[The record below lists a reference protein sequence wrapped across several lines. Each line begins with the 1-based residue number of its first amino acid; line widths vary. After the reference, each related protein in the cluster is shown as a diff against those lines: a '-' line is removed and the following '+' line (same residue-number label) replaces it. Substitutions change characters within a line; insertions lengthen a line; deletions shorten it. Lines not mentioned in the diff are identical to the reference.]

1 MQKRLKSIVVTSA
14 LTLVVGT
21 ATAAPT
27 TDLPQAPAKS
37 TQNIPKVVE
46 KIVDKA
52 YRKGADKEHV
62 ASVSPESAP
71 KLQATVPSVSS
82 EPGDNASAKSGAE
95 MTPNAPTDAAGGS
108 GSQNLD
114 VKPAAVDNTT
124 QVQNHLAQMAED
136 DFVYEQQRR
145 KLSQQVEL
153 EKLQSQI
160 RKLRGEDKM
169 KPAPVASAPV
179 EKPAD
184 APKVAPQSAPVD
196 MPRVVLEANIGGA
209 NRVAVTSGGTLRYVR
224 PGETFAI
231 NGNNYQLAKDRK
243 SVVMA
248 EEKVQ

>member
-14 LTLVVGT
+14 LTLVVGN

-27 TDLPQAPAKS
+27 TDLPQAPSHSEQTTPKS
-37 TQNIPKVVE
+37 VE
-46 KIVDKA
+46 QAGKNVSEKESSASAATAPQTKA
-52 YRKGADKEHV
+52 ATPSV
-62 ASVSPESAP
+62 ASKPVQSDAEMKPNAAMEA
-71 KLQATVPSVSS
+71 VG
-82 EPGDNASAKSGAE
+82 EPGAQNV
-95 MTPNAPTDAAGGS
+95 DAR
-108 GSQNLD
+108 
-114 VKPAAVDNTT
+114 PAAVDNTT

-169 KPAPVASAPV
+169 RPAPVVSAPV
-179 EKPAD
+179 QSPAEEPQ
-184 APKVAPQSAPVD
+184 AAPQSAPPVD

-209 NRVAVTSGGTLRYVR
+209 NRVAVTSGGSLRYVR

-231 NGNNYQLAKDRK
+231 DGNYYQLAKDRK
-243 SVVMA
+243 SVVIA
-248 EEKVQ
+248 EEKGQ

>member
-14 LTLVVGT
+14 LSLVVST

-27 TDLPQAPAKS
+27 TELPQAPEKRAQSTAKS
-37 TQNIPKVVE
+37 VV
-46 KIVDKA
+46 K
-52 YRKGADKEHV
+52 ADKKVSEKENV
-62 ASVSPESAP
+62 ASASAETAP
-71 KLQATVPSVSS
+71 QTHAAAPSAAS
-82 EPGDNASAKSGAE
+82 EPAQNSAE
-95 MTPNAPTDAAGGS
+95 MKPKAAVDAAGET
-108 GSQNLD
+108 GSQNVD
-114 VKPAAVDNTT
+114 AKQTAVSNTE

-136 DFVYEQQRR
+136 DFVYEQERR

-169 KPAPVASAPV
+169 KPAPVVSAPV

-184 APKVAPQSAPVD
+184 TPKDAPQSAPPVD

-209 NRVAVTSGGTLRYVR
+209 NRVAVASGGTLRYVR

-231 NGNNYQLAKDRK
+231 DGNTYQLAKDRK
-243 SVVMA
+243 SVVMS